1 MHRRKE
7 VGNPVD
13 FFRKGRLHL
22 GWKWENMEILSNHA
36 GGGGESPQIVLPR
49 FFLLILTWK
58 TAAVLHY
65 MYQYSFCWDSVGLD
79 IKDLEFVGMDP
90 NCCHPKLRP
99 TTLRIFLT
107 HHYLWSPNNSQNILP
122 FPIVRRRTTSWKMLT
137 LKGLFLPLSI
147 SQLLKT

>member
-1 MHRRKE
+1 
-7 VGNPVD
+7 
-13 FFRKGRLHL
+13 
-22 GWKWENMEILSNHA
+22 MEILSNHA
-36 GGGGESPQIVLPR
+36 GGWEGVSPNPTST

-65 MYQYSFCWDSVGLD
+65 MYQYSFCCDSVGLD

-107 HHYLWSPNNSQNILP
+107 HHYKWSPNNSQNILP
-122 FPIVRRRTTSWKMLT
+122 FPSVRRRTTFWKMLT